1 MPTPI
6 LSLLDRFQDHLV
18 LESSPASGSSCIG
31 QFCGT
36 ERVVVHARA
45 PDVAPGLARAGV
57 VDGARQHLGAER
69 QQELEDAV
77 AEVIQV
83 PSGLA
88 EEAVKRTEVFQMAQL
103 PGLNDARE
111 RAPAGAE
118 NPGAGQ
124 RPEGGETGLGKAG
137 LKGEQ

>member
-1 MPTPI
+1 MQREN
-6 LSLLDRFQDHLV
+6 D
-18 LESSPASGSSCIG
+18 PAMAEGKDG
-31 QFCGT
+31 PFLGGT

-45 PDVAPGLARAGV
+45 PDVAPGLARQGV
-57 VDGARQHLGAER
+57 VDGAGQHLGAER

-77 AEVIQV
+77 AEVIKV
-83 PSGLA
+83 PLGLA
-88 EEAVKRTEVFQMAQL
+88 EEAVKRTEVFPMSQL
-103 PGLNDARE
+103 PGWNDARE

-137 LKGEQ
+137 LKSKQ

>member
-1 MPTPI
+1 MAEGE
-6 LSLLDRFQDHLV
+6 DRPFL
-18 LESSPASGSSCIG
+18 
-31 QFCGT
+31 CGT

-124 RPEGGETGLGKAG
+124 PQKEEKLGWVKQG
-137 LKGEQ
+137 